1 MILARS
7 ITLLA
12 LPLMLASCVTTS
24 AKIDNTKIDNTL
36 AAPAAVSQVAAAAPL
51 AATPALGGQAPQV
64 AQEPSP
70 PADPHYAAIY
80 AEAKDGP
87 YPIKA
92 VNLASVAPRFW
103 RREVSYD
110 TTEKA
115 GTIIVD
121 PAKRFLYLVQG
132 DGKALRYGVGVGK
145 VENYNFEGE
154 AVIARK
160 AVWPRWTPTPTM
172 IARNPKQYARF
183 RNGLAGGPSNPL
195 GARALYLYSGGRDTL
210 YRLHGTT
217 NPSAIGTKVSSG
229 CIRLTNQD
237 IIDLYKRVPT
247 GTKVIVLPSGSS
259 RAA

>member
-7 ITLLA
+7 IFLLA

-24 AKIDNTKIDNTL
+24 AKIDNTVATPVV
-36 AAPAAVSQVAAAAPL
+36 AVQPAPAAQL
-51 AATPALGGQAPQV
+51 AALPVAPAPQ
-64 AQEPSP
+64 AEAGAATSSAE

-80 AEAKDGP
+80 AGSKDGP
-87 YPIKA
+87 YAIKP

-103 RREVSYD
+103 RREVAYESS
-110 TTEKA
+110 EKT

-121 PAKRFLYLVQG
+121 PNKRFLYLIQG
-132 DGKALRYGVGVGK
+132 NGKALRYGVGVGK
-145 VENYNFEGE
+145 VADYNFQGE

-160 AVWPRWTPTPTM
+160 ATWPRWTPTPNM
-172 IARNPKQYARF
+172 IARNPRQYGRYRA
-183 RNGLAGGPSNPL
+183 GMAGGPSNPL

-237 IIDLYKRVPT
+237 IIDLYKRVPV
-247 GTKVIVLPSGSS
+247 GTKVIVLPTGAS

>member
-7 ITLLA
+7 IILLA

-24 AKIDNTKIDNTL
+24 AKIDT
-36 AAPAAVSQVAAAAPL
+36 PL
-51 AATPALGGQAPQV
+51 ATPAIAPQAGATV
-64 AQEPSP
+64 QLAALPVVKPEEAQTAAASAPGMAET
-70 PADPHYAAIY
+70 ADPHYAAIY
-80 AEAKDGP
+80 AGSKDGA

-103 RREVSYD
+103 RREVSYESS
-110 TTEKA
+110 EKA

-121 PAKRFLYLVQG
+121 PNKRFLYLIQG
-132 DGKALRYGVGVGK
+132 NGKALRYGVGVGK
-145 VENYNFEGE
+145 VADYNFQGE
-154 AVIARK
+154 AIIARK
-160 AVWPRWTPTPTM
+160 ANWPRWTPTPNM
-172 IARNPKQYARF
+172 IARNPKQYGRYRA
-183 RNGLAGGPSNPL
+183 GMAGGPSNPL

-237 IIDLYKRVPT
+237 IIDLYKRVPV
-247 GTKVIVLPSGSS
+247 GTKVIVLPTGAS
-259 RAA
+259 RSA